1 MLTASL
7 LGWFAPRLGART
19 ADQPESLTAALLE
32 LVADEQA
39 ARYLGRRYL
48 LARPGVP
55 GSSAL
60 AAEIVGADDYA
71 GWLWANVDER
81 RRRLAARVADD
92 FAAGRVV
99 ELDGWVLAEAEAK
112 LCALAALYGCDAGTV
127 AP

>member
-7 LGWFAPRLGART
+7 LGWFAPRLRARA
-19 ADQPESLTAALLE
+19 ADEPESLTAALLE
-32 LVADEQA
+32 LVADEHG
-39 ARYLGRRYL
+39 ARHLGRRYL

-55 GSSAL
+55 AGSAL
-60 AAEIVGADDYA
+60 AAQIVGADDDV
-71 GWLWANVDER
+71 GWLCASVDER

-112 LCALAALYGCDAGTV
+112 LCALAALSRV
-127 AP
+127 